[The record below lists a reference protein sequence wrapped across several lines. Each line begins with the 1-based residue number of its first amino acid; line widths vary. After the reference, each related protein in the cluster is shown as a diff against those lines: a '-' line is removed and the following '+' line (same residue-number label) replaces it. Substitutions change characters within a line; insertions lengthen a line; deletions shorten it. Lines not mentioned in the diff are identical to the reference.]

1 MRKTLFALVLIA
13 LALVASPANALYE
26 GLQCVPFARALTG
39 VTIFGD
45 AHTWWNQAAGKY
57 QPSNAPHVGPALATS
72 GGVLRG
78 CDGIRFKTGSGPC
91 RCCCKPSLENRHC
104 SVQLIF
110 WIN

>member
-45 AHTWWNQAAGKY
+45 AHTWWNQAEGKY
-57 QPSNAPHVGPALATS
+57 QRGNRLSVRDGVCPHGNMRSVSCCPQ
-72 GGVLRG
+72 
-78 CDGIRFKTGSGPC
+78 DC
-91 RCCCKPSLENRHC
+91 RPQDAHKPR
-104 SVQLIF
+104 QLV
-110 WIN
+110 ND